1 MQLNTHLHLVQV
13 LKMHGAAPPLPNG
26 MYREK
31 FTMFEVLTAV
41 MMLKSSGN
49 DTVLLGKWFLAF

>member
-1 MQLNTHLHLVQV
+1 MLT
-13 LKMHGAAPPLPNG
+13 MYGAAPPLPNG
-26 MYREK
+26 MYREN

-41 MMLKSSGN
+41 MMLQSSGN